1 MTKNQEKLQGLFK
14 SISTVLVGK
23 EDVTKLLL
31 TSLLANGHVL
41 LEDMP
46 GTGKTLLSKTVAA
59 CLGAE
64 FSRIQFTPDLLPSD
78 ITGLHYYQPNTGEFA
93 LRKGPIFA
101 NIVLADEI
109 NRATPRT
116 QSALLECMEE
126 RQVTIDAETLK
137 LSEPFFV
144 MATQNPVETS
154 GTFPL
159 PEAQLDRFAMKLSM
173 GSISAEEEL
182 TMLDRF
188 EHAEPLKQVTPVMSG
203 GDVMACMEEV
213 KKVFVHPELKKYM
226 VDICQDSRKLMG
238 VQAGVS
244 PRATKVLMQCAK
256 AYAYIDGRDFVTPE
270 DVSDLAP
277 HVLAHR
283 LVLRAQLNRQQSQT
297 EMIQDILRRIP
308 VPTEDWSR

>member
-1 MTKNQEKLQGLFK
+1 MTSNQEKISGLMA
-14 SISTVLVGK
+14 SIGSVLVGK
-23 EDVTKLLL
+23 EDVTKLVL
-31 TSLLANGHVL
+31 TGLFANGHIL

-46 GTGKTLLSKTVAA
+46 GTGKTLLSKTIASSI
-59 CLGAE
+59 GAE
-64 FSRIQFTPDLLPSD
+64 FSRVQFTPDLLPSD
-78 ITGLHYYQPNTGEFA
+78 ITGIHYYQPNTGEFA
-93 LRKGPIFA
+93 LRKGPVFA

-137 LSEPFFV
+137 LSDPFFV

-173 GSISAEEEL
+173 GSISADEEMA
-182 TMLDRF
+182 MLERF
-188 EHAEPLKQVTPVMSG
+188 EHDEPLKEVKPVMSSE
-203 GDVMACMEEV
+203 DVVACQEEV
-213 KKVFVHPELKKYM
+213 RSVYIHPELKKYI
-226 VDICQDSRKLMG
+226 VDICQETRALMG
-238 VQAGVS
+238 VLAGVS

-256 AYAYIDGRDFVTPE
+256 AYAYVSGRDFVSPE
-270 DVSDLAP
+270 DISALAP

-283 LVLRAQLNRQQSQT
+283 LVLRAQLNVQRAPE
-297 EMIQDILRRIP
+297 EMITDILRRVP